1 MEIYMRLFKSIAVVL
16 ALSVFGAAGI
26 LDPISESKTEVRD
39 LSGFKGVSI
48 ANTITADISAGQD
61 FKVVVDADE
70 DVLPHVLTSV
80 RNNSLIVEFERDWWK
95 SLGRSDRKKKV
106 HVTISLPELD
116 DLDVSGASKASVT
129 GVNSDTLKIDI
140 SGASA
145 VSIDGTARSV
155 NIDLSVASQ
164 LQAKQLFTESAEM
177 DLSGA
182 STVKINVS
190 NRLSVDASGASS
202 VVYSGS
208 PRVTK
213 ATSGASSV
221 SNN

>member
-1 MEIYMRLFKSIAVVL
+1 MRLFKSIAVVL

-26 LDPISESKTEVRD
+26 LDKVSERKTEVRD
-39 LSGFKGVSI
+39 VSGFKGVSI

-61 FKVVVDADE
+61 FKVVVEADE
-70 DVLPHVLTSV
+70 DVLPHVITKV

-116 DLDVSGASKASVT
+116 DLDVSGASQASVT
-129 GVNSDTLKIDI
+129 GVNSDSLTIDI
-140 SGASA
+140 SGASVA
-145 VSIDGTARSV
+145 SVDGTARNV
-155 NIDLSVASQ
+155 NIDLSGASQ
-164 LQAKQLFTESAEM
+164 LQAQQLFTETAEM

-190 NRLSVDASGASS
+190 TRLNVEASGASS
-202 VVYSGS
+202 VNYAGS

-213 ATSGASSV
+213 STSGASSV
-221 SNN
+221 SSN